1 MKTSQMTIEECR
13 RACFISDKQEIK
25 SLHRYFE
32 LWLKIR
38 RNIRCVSSLVF
49 LLVVLPAGFTFLDK
63 TVKLFIS
70 VSLTV

>member
-32 LWLKIR
+32 LWLKTCG
-38 RNIRCVSSLVF
+38 NMRCVSNLVF
-49 LLVVLPAGFTFLDK
+49 LLVVLPAGFTLLDK
-63 TVKLFIS
+63 IGKLFIS
-70 VSLTV
+70 VSLAV